1 MHMSDLFRRQ
11 LAAYAQYHRDPH
23 NCLTH
28 FVGIPMLFLAVIL
41 PLEAVRIHLGH
52 HTMPL
57 AILLTLPAI
66 VGWLLLDLGVGAA
79 LLLLL
84 CPLFIAAALIDR
96 HGEAAMW
103 GTTAVLFFV
112 GWAFQLI
119 GHAVFEGRKPAFMDD
134 LSHTLIGPMFVVAK
148 VLVRL
153 GLRRDLVPYLGEAR
167 RSEVRLFAQ

>member
-1 MHMSDLFRRQ
+1 
-11 LAAYAQYHRDPH
+11 
-23 NCLTH
+23 
-28 FVGIPMLFLAVIL
+28 
-41 PLEAVRIHLGH
+41 
-52 HTMPL
+52 
-57 AILLTLPAI
+57 
-66 VGWLLLDLGVGAA
+66 
-79 LLLLL
+79 
-84 CPLFIAAALIDR
+84 
-96 HGEAAMW
+96 
-103 GTTAVLFFV
+103 VLFFV